1 MLPTTVHVLVRDWL
15 NANHILFLGPDENV
29 LVDAGHVSGIDETLR
44 RVREAL
50 DGRPLHRLL
59 NTHCHSD
66 HMGGNAAV
74 QRAFG
79 CPIHVPEGE
88 SDAIARWDTDA
99 LWLDFAG
106 QVAERFTFD
115 AVTRPGDTLALG
127 GFDWQA
133 IAAPGHD
140 MGALMFWC
148 EAERILISGDALWA
162 RGFGV
167 VLPGDGIDE
176 RLAAARETLHV
187 IRDLRPQVVIPGHGE
202 PFTEVDG
209 AVDACLSRVAAFE
222 ADERKLARH
231 VLKVMLVFSML
242 ERGGFREDALD
253 GFVAAT
259 PMYADYDAA
268 WFQIGA
274 VALGRAI
281 TEELIASGALRRE
294 DGWLR
299 PA

>member
-1 MLPTTVHVLVRDWL
+1 MLPASIHVLVRDWL
-15 NANHILFLGPDENV
+15 AANHILFLGPDENV

-44 RVREAL
+44 RVRDVL

-88 SDAIARWDTDA
+88 ADAIARWDTDA

-115 AVTRPGDTLALG
+115 AVIRPGDVLALG
-127 GFDWQA
+127 GFDWRA

-148 EAERILISGDALWA
+148 AAERILISGDALWA

-167 VLPGDGIDE
+167 VLPGAGVDE
-176 RLAAARETLHV
+176 RLAAARGTLHA
-187 IRDLRPQVVIPGHGE
+187 IRGLQPRLVIPGHGE
-202 PFTEVDG
+202 PFTDVDG

-222 ADERKLARH
+222 ADERRLARH

-242 ERGGFREDALD
+242 ERGGIREEALD
-253 GFVAAT
+253 AFVAAT
-259 PMYADYDAA
+259 PMYTAYDAA
-268 WFQIGA
+268 WFGLGA
-274 VALGRAI
+274 VALGRAV
-281 TEELIASGALRRE
+281 TDELLAAGALRRE
-294 DGWLR
+294 DGWIR

>member
-1 MLPTTVHVLVRDWL
+1 MLPTTLHVLVRDWL

-88 SDAIARWDTDA
+88 ADAIARWDTDA

-115 AVTRPGDTLALG
+115 AVIRPGDMLALG

-167 VLPGDGIDE
+167 VLPGDGVDE
-176 RLAAARETLHV
+176 RLAAARGTLHA
-187 IRDLRPQVVIPGHGE
+187 IRDLRPRIVIPGHGE
-202 PFTEVDG
+202 PFTDVDG
-209 AVDACLSRVAAFE
+209 AVAACLSRVAAFE
-222 ADERKLARH
+222 ADERKLARY

-253 GFVAAT
+253 AFVSST
-259 PMYADYDAA
+259 PMYAAYDAT